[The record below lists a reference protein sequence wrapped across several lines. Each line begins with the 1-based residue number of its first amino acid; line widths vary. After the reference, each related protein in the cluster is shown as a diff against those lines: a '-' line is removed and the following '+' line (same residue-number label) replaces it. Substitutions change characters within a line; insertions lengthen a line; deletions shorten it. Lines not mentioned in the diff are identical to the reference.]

1 MTNRIRLIVLSMSE
15 LDLVGFGVTWAAPTD
30 EIETPCE
37 SARLETGDGET
48 LDLGL
53 LCAPTSATWRSQRV
67 ASLTGHRYADAG
79 PFTARLVWGDETAE
93 VSVLPGLLPAA
104 GEPPRPDVALFAV
117 KTPPHQPFQRAVSV
131 KLIGLAPDQQARL
144 DGGAGQAYILAGR
157 DGADPERG
165 WTLDYPKAGAY
176 TITLDLLDAD
186 GFWLATLAET
196 PIIIAVPEPAPLPAA
211 VEPAPTPALAGRP
224 TLAAR
229 PADVSTAAAETQ
241 PWLPY
246 RYCHPTGWTSARLYR
261 TPGGGEITRVVGA
274 GVYLSIRG

>member
-30 EIETPCE
+30 EIETSCE

-53 LCAPTSATWRSQRV
+53 LCAPTAATWHSQRV

-211 VEPAPTPALAGRP
+211 VSRP
-224 TLAAR
+224 QRRRLR
-229 PADVSTAAAETQ
+229 AD
-241 PWLPY
+241 PHWLPVP
-246 RYCHPTGWTSARLYR
+246 PTSLRLPPRRSPGCPIATATPRAGPRRGSTERRAAVRSPASWAR
-261 TPGGGEITRVVGA
+261 A
-274 GVYLSIRG
+274 SI